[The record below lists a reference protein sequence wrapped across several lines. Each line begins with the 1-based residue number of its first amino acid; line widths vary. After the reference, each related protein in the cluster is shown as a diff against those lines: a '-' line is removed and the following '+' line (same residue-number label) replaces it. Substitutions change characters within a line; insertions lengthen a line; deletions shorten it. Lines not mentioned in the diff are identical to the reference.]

1 MKKISIAV
9 IVFAHLLIELSAVD
23 ADDCCF
29 PSDVSIAAK
38 GKKEGTKYP
47 CQQRM
52 KHQQIT
58 D

>member
-38 GKKEGTKYP
+38 GAKRRNEISVSSKSETP
-47 CQQRM
+47 TN
-52 KHQQIT
+52 H
-58 D
+58 